1 MGEKNGK
8 KRAQKEK
15 KNEKIQRRG
24 KFVEVGKRRKGDYIN
39 LVGVGK
45 H

>member
-1 MGEKNGK
+1 MGEKKRK

-15 KNEKIQRRG
+15 KNKKIKRRG
-24 KFVEVGKRRKGDYIN
+24 KFVVAGKRRKGDYIN

-45 H
+45 Y